1 VSATTRVAGAAAG
14 GRTIDLD
21 LVVAR
26 ILNIGTVIAVT
37 IMAVGVVL
45 MAAQGIS
52 PLAQPFPPLNVTAIP
67 SQIAALEPAGF
78 LWLGLIAMIATPIL
92 RVVLSLAGYIRTGE
106 RRMAWISLGTL
117 GVIALSVVI
126 ALLVR

>member
-1 VSATTRVAGAAAG
+1 VSTTSRVAGVTRPG
-14 GRTIDLD
+14 TLDLD

-26 ILNIGTVIAVT
+26 ILNIGTIIAVA
-37 IMAVGVVL
+37 IMAIGVVL
-45 MAAQGIS
+45 MAIQGIS
-52 PLAQPFPPLNVTAIP
+52 PLSQPFPPLDVPALP
-67 SQIAALEPAGF
+67 QQIASLQPAGY

-92 RVVLSLAGYIRTGE
+92 RVVLSLWGYVRTGE

-117 GVIALSVVI
+117 GVIALSVVV

>member
-1 VSATTRVAGAAAG
+1 VSTTSRVAGVT
-14 GRTIDLD
+14 RTGTLDLD

-26 ILNIGTVIAVT
+26 ILNIGTIIAVA

-52 PLAQPFPPLNVTAIP
+52 PLAQPFPPLDITALP
-67 SQIAALEPAGF
+67 QQIASLEPAGF

-92 RVVLSLAGYIRTGE
+92 RVVLSLWGYIRTGE

-117 GVIALSVVI
+117 GVIALSVVV